1 MIEMDKLNIVMI
13 DDDDAEGGDGGD
25 GGDGGELLKRCQ
37 QHICQG

>member
-1 MIEMDKLNIVMI
+1 MIEIDKLNIVMI

-25 GGDGGELLKRCQ
+25 GGELLKRCQ

>member
-25 GGDGGELLKRCQ
+25 GGELLKRCQ